1 MQPECCEVKISNC
14 DIFRCDIFRKCKWV
28 CIGDN
33 NISVII
39 QNKEMILRVHIKNNT
54 IMMYNLMPHNGNSI
68 RSATPIIKFP
78 IQKW

>member
-1 MQPECCEVKISNC
+1 MIIENINKLH
-14 DIFRCDIFRKCKWV
+14 
-28 CIGDN
+28 IGDN